1 MMMMLLMKRTK
12 KKKAKKK
19 GVRRWP
25 SAGKGKGN
33 GISKYLFIRIRLGLL
48 AECRDEMR
56 ISRSNER
63 IR

>member
-12 KKKAKKK
+12 KTKKK